1 MWGYQL
7 LLKYKVTCFISRVLY
22 RDENCFFKGLECGGD
37 LDIRVL
43 CGWECCYF
51 NVLKVEVTWFG
62 GLLYSE
68 VC

>member
-1 MWGYQL
+1 MRTASSRGWG
-7 LLKYKVTCFISRVLY
+7 V
-22 RDENCFFKGLECGGD
+22 GGD

-51 NVLKVEVTWFG
+51 NVLKVEVTRFR